1 MEPLRQLLHKTLRR
15 RVLPLAIGFALV
27 TAFFAFSLAHL
38 LLADQDSPLHGR
50 LILALW
56 TFALVF
62 VGVAVAAEV
71 TSRFIVDRLP
81 ATPLPPTQAKQTES
95 SGASATN
102 TRGDTFRPPQRDLKR
117 LVADLEEELR
127 QRARDE
133 SQTTRKPNHLDRGHP
148 QIGFARRTPR

>member
-27 TAFFAFSLAHL
+27 TAFFAFSFAHL

-81 ATPLPPTQAKQTES
+81 ATPLPP
-95 SGASATN
+95 
-102 TRGDTFRPPQRDLKR
+102 LKR
-117 LVADLEEELR
+117 NKR
-127 QRARDE
+127 
-133 SQTTRKPNHLDRGHP
+133 NHRGHP
-148 QIGFARRTPR
+148 PRTHPGTPFARRNVT